1 MYYYYFSSSQDDG
14 RQTIAELQSR
24 SMTSF
29 EHLQA
34 SSVPTCSASSVNE
47 PVLEFKSTSNNE
59 VSHSKDT
66 SEVGSVSS
74 FGSLT
79 SIYSGAGGK
88 GDYDITGEVLLGVCY
103 KNNQLHILVERAK
116 GLTAIDSDG
125 YSNPYVKTYLLPDND
140 KRKTKVKQRTLDP
153 VYNETLLVS

>member
-14 RQTIAELQSR
+14 RQTTAELQSR

-29 EHLQA
+29 EHRQA
-34 SSVPTCSASSVNE
+34 SSVPTCSANSVNE
-47 PVLEFKSTSNNE
+47 PVLELSTSDIE
-59 VSHSKDT
+59 MSHSKDT
-66 SEVGSVSS
+66 SEVGSVLS

-125 YSNPYVKTYLLPDND
+125 YSDPYIKTYLLPDND
-140 KRKTKVKQRTLDP
+140 KRKSKVKQRTLDP